1 MKCKLKAKVK
11 HTAYFWGPL
20 SDIEGKTLKVISMST
35 SGDCLC
41 MVEDAGLVDVMKA
54 DIEEMIMDEINEPL
68 MTAIAMGLAMKYRPG
83 KGKE

>member
-1 MKCKLKAKVK
+1 MRCKLKSKVK

-20 SDIEGKTLKVISMST
+20 SDIEGETLKVINMSA

-41 MVEDAGLVDVMKA
+41 MVADAGLVDVMKA
-54 DIEEMIMDEINEPL
+54 DIEEVIMDEINEPL
-68 MTAIAMGLAMKYRPG
+68 MAAIALGLAMKYGPG